1 MNIQTKSFEIMFQ
14 TADYAYFEHNKMGD
28 DYAGGLWFENKSLID
43 YDGVY
48 ELPNEIIKALIE
60 NGYNMDE
67 AIIED

>member
-1 MNIQTKSFEIMFQ
+1 MFQ

>member
-1 MNIQTKSFEIMFQ
+1 MNIQTKSFEIIFNN
-14 TADYAYFEHNKMGD
+14 TDYAYFEHNKMGD

-48 ELPNEIIKALIE
+48 EVPKEVIQALIE
-60 NGYNMDE
+60 KGYNMDE